1 MSNQTKNPAPPKES
15 RPAPRPEKLHE
26 KQLPKY
32 NDPPKI
38 PPKKK

>member
-1 MSNQTKNPAPPKES
+1 MSEQIKQPAPKEQK
-15 RPAPRPEKLHE
+15 PAPKPEKRHE

-32 NDPPKI
+32 NDPPKV